1 MPFMLVTHKV
11 ADFDTWK
18 SEFDTHVR
26 ARRTSGLIDLHVM
39 RDDSDPNTVVL
50 LFGTTDLDKA
60 REGLTKMTVAGSAG
74 GGAVRALVA
83 GDGQLTKIEIS
94 AQALAQADK
103 EKIEELVLA
112 AVQEG
117 IEKAAKLSEETLGKI
132 TGGLNLPGLS

>member
-60 REGLTKMTVAGSAG
+60 REFIASNELHAVMRNAG
-74 GGAVRALVA
+74 VL
-83 GDGQLTKIEIS
+83 GQPRI
-94 AQALAQADK
+94 QF
-103 EKIEELVLA
+103 
-112 AVQEG
+112 
-117 IEKAAKLSEETLGKI
+117 
-132 TGGLNLPGLS
+132 LNESHWNESH